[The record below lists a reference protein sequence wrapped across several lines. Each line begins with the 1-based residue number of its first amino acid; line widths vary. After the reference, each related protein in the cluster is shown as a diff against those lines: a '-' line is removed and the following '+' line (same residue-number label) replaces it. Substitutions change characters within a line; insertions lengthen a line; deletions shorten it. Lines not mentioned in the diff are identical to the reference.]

1 MVSRKVLLTTLLH
14 CAGILAAT
22 NVFILASAADQ
33 AEPSMSSR
41 AIDEKLFVP
50 IGGIDQW
57 ITIKGQDRHNP
68 VVLFLHGGPGDPLS
82 PYADSIYGPAW
93 QQSFTLVQWD
103 QRGAGRTYG
112 KSGASIGSTLT
123 IDRMAKDGI
132 EVAEY
137 LTKHLHH
144 KKIIIT
150 GGSWGSILGV
160 YTAKTRPDL
169 FYAYVGTAQVV
180 NMKQNPGYEKVL
192 TLARAAGDQKAI
204 GELEAMG
211 PPPWD
216 ALRKLGTLLRWQ
228 QVYEAKRASPVIT
241 PHSLS
246 AEYAG
251 VQDRADYAAGEELSF
266 VTFFGATLSGPIMQ
280 VDLPALGANFAIPV
294 FIIQGQEDLRAPP
307 EIAKAYF
314 DRIKAPQKQF
324 FVVPGSSHEPSR
336 DSTALLLKVLLEQ
349 VRPLALEH
357 PTER

>member
-1 MVSRKVLLTTLLH
+1 
-14 CAGILAAT
+14 
-22 NVFILASAADQ
+22 
-33 AEPSMSSR
+33 MSSR
-41 AIDEKLFVP
+41 AIDEKMFVS

-68 VVLFLHGGPGDPLS
+68 ILLFLHGGPGDPLS

-93 QQSFTLVQWD
+93 QTSFTLVQWD

-112 KSGASIGSTLT
+112 KNGPSIASTLT
-123 IDRMAKDGI
+123 IDRMVHDGI

-137 LTKHLHH
+137 LTMHLHQ

-160 YTAKTRPDL
+160 YMTKARPDL

-180 NMKQNPGYEKVL
+180 SMKQDPAGYEKVL
-192 TLARAAGDQKAI
+192 TLARVAGDQEAA

-211 PPPWD
+211 PPPWN

-228 QVYEAKRASPVIT
+228 QVYEAKRSSPFIT
-241 PHSLS
+241 PASLS
-246 AEYAG
+246 PHYAG
-251 VQDRADYAAGEELSF
+251 AQDRADYAAGEELSF
-266 VTFFGATLSGPIMQ
+266 VTFFGPTLSGPIMQ
-280 VDLPALGANFAIPV
+280 VDLPALGTNYAIPV

-307 EIAKAYF
+307 DIAKAYF
-314 DRIKAPQKQF
+314 DRISAPRKQF
-324 FVVPGSSHEPSR
+324 FLVPGSSHEPSS
-336 DSTALLLKVLLEQ
+336 DSTNFLLKVLLER
-349 VRPLALEH
+349 VRPLALGH